1 MKANDLLKSYYVK
14 LQPSCSS
21 DVIDADVKNW
31 LVMSNADKFNI
42 TRPTP
47 KRSISFGHGPH
58 KCLGQ
63 HLARLE
69 GRVILEEIF
78 KAIPE
83 YTVVAMKRSN
93 INAFTIDQAKEKFFK
108 CKISYIANDPDSG
121 KEKKVKEYILVQA
134 DDFDDATS
142 KVDTRMEGTISDF
155 EIDSISKTP
164 IVDIIQRN
172 A

>member
-1 MKANDLLKSYYVK
+1 MDLFECKINYLSQLENGSIARKNEVYLV
-14 LQPSCSS
+14 
-21 DVIDADVKNW
+21 DA
-31 LVMSNADKFNI
+31 MSFTEAE
-42 TRPTP
+42 
-47 KRSISFGHGPH
+47 
-58 KCLGQ
+58 
-63 HLARLE
+63 ARLQGE
-69 GRVILEEIF
+69 LESL
-78 KAIPE
+78 IPE

-93 INAFTIDQAKEKFFK
+93 VDAFTVDQAKEKFFK

-134 DDFDDATS
+134 DDFDDATG
-142 KVDTRMEGTISDF
+142 KVDARMEGTISDF